1 MTAIIDDSSMDEPVA
16 PDGARSHR
24 WRRWLMRFILASLIL
39 LIACEVVLRAVFGV
53 GHPLLYQFDA
63 DCGYLP
69 KPNQHLSRFFCANDI
84 NQFGMR
90 SSAIQSA
97 KPKDEFRIFFL
108 GDSVLFGMT
117 HVDQSKICTSILQ
130 RELPGQLH
138 RPVEV
143 LNASAGGWAVPNEVG
158 YLHSRGTFN
167 ADLVVFVVNT
177 YDIVQPF
184 NDLVP
189 GEDISLPSHNPPTAI
204 GEVWSRYLKPRLF
217 GVPTADRGSSE
228 PVVPDQKAAVASTLQ
243 WLEKAREQC
252 EASGAQF
259 AIIYTPVVGSDYHPL
274 PALLPL
280 RKQLGDWAQSKNVPI
295 LDMTEEDLKH
305 PGKEVFFDIIHLN
318 PLGQEIMARA
328 FEQWSLVK
336 AYAKS

>member
-1 MTAIIDDSSMDEPVA
+1 VKAPVDNSIDKPLV
-16 PDGARSHR
+16 PDGARSSR
-24 WRRWLMRFILASLIL
+24 RRRWLWRFILASLIF
-39 LIACEVVLRAVFGV
+39 LIVFEVMLRTVLGL

-69 KPNQHLSRFFCANDI
+69 KPNQHLRRFFCINDI
-84 NQFGMR
+84 NQFAMR
-90 SSAIQSA
+90 SPSIQPR

-108 GDSVLFGMT
+108 GDSVLFGTT

-167 ADLVVFVVNT
+167 ADLVVMVLNT

-184 NDLVP
+184 NDLIP
-189 GEDISLPSHNPPTAI
+189 GEVVELPTRNPPTAI
-204 GEVWSRYLKPRLF
+204 GEVWSRYVKPRLF
-217 GVPTADRGSSE
+217 HVTTADRGSSE
-228 PVVPDQKAAVASTLQ
+228 PVVPDQKAAAASTLE
-243 WLEKAREQC
+243 WLEKARQQC
-252 EASGAQF
+252 EASGARF
-259 AIIYTPVVGSDYHPL
+259 AIIYTPVVGADFHPL

-280 RKQLGDWAQSKNVPI
+280 RNQLGDWAQSKDVPI
-295 LDMTEEDLKH
+295 LDMTEEDSKH
-305 PGKEVFFDIIHLN
+305 PGKEVFFDIVHLN
-318 PLGQEIMARA
+318 PLGQEVMARA
-328 FEQWSLVK
+328 VEQWSLVK
-336 AYAKS
+336 GYGRS

>member
-1 MTAIIDDSSMDEPVA
+1 
-16 PDGARSHR
+16 
-24 WRRWLMRFILASLIL
+24 MRFILASLVFL
-39 LIACEVVLRAVFGV
+39 VAAEMVLRTVFGL

-69 KPNQHLSRFFCANDI
+69 KPNQHLSRFFCANDT

-90 SSAIQSA
+90 SPAVQSP
-97 KPKDEFRIFFL
+97 KPKDEFRVFFV

-130 RELPGQLH
+130 RELPQQLH

-158 YLHSRGTFN
+158 YLHSRGIFH
-167 ADLVVFVVNT
+167 ADLVVFVLNT
-177 YDIVQPF
+177 YDLVQPF
-184 NDLVP
+184 NDLIP
-189 GEDISLPSHNPPTAI
+189 GEVVELPTRNPPTAI
-204 GEVWSRYLKPRLF
+204 GEVWSRYIKPRLF
-217 GVPTADRGSSE
+217 HAATADRGSSE

-243 WLEKAREQC
+243 WLEKARQQC
-252 EASGAQF
+252 KASGARF
-259 AIIYTPVVGSDYHPL
+259 AIIYTPVVGSDFHPL

-280 RKQLGDWAQSKNVPI
+280 RKQLGDWAQGANVAL
-295 LDMTEEDLKH
+295 LDLSEEDAKY
-305 PGKEVFFDIIHLN
+305 PGKEVFFDIVHLN
-318 PLGQEIMARA
+318 PMGQEIMARSV
-328 FEQWSLVK
+328 EQWSLLK

>member
-1 MTAIIDDSSMDEPVA
+1 
-16 PDGARSHR
+16 
-24 WRRWLMRFILASLIL
+24 MRFILASLVFL
-39 LIACEVVLRAVFGV
+39 VAAEMVLRTVFGL

-90 SSAIQSA
+90 SPAVQSP
-97 KPKDEFRIFFL
+97 KPKDEFRVFFV

-130 RELPGQLH
+130 RELPQQLH

-158 YLHSRGTFN
+158 YLHSRGIFH
-167 ADLVVFVVNT
+167 ADLVVFVLNT
-177 YDIVQPF
+177 YDLVQPF
-184 NDLVP
+184 NDLIP
-189 GEDISLPSHNPPTAI
+189 GEVVELPTRNPPTAI
-204 GEVWSRYLKPRLF
+204 GEVWSRYIKPRLF
-217 GVPTADRGSSE
+217 HVATADRGSSE

-243 WLEKAREQC
+243 WLEKARQQC
-252 EASGAQF
+252 KASGARL
-259 AIIYTPVVGSDYHPL
+259 AIIYTPVVGSDFHPL

-280 RKQLGDWAQSKNVPI
+280 RKQLGDWAQGANVAL
-295 LDMTEEDLKH
+295 LDLSEEDAKY
-305 PGKEVFFDIIHLN
+305 PGKEVFFDIVHLN
-318 PLGQEIMARA
+318 PMGQEIMARSV
-328 FEQWSLVK
+328 EQWSLLK

>member
-1 MTAIIDDSSMDEPVA
+1 MTAIIDDNSMDEPLV

-24 WRRWLMRFILASLIL
+24 RRRWLMRFILASLVFL
-39 LIACEVVLRAVFGV
+39 VAAEMVLRTVFGL

-69 KPNQHLSRFFCANDI
+69 KPNQHLSRFFCANDT

-90 SSAIQSA
+90 SPAVQSP
-97 KPKDEFRIFFL
+97 KPKDEFRVFFV

-130 RELPGQLH
+130 RELPQQLH

-158 YLHSRGTFN
+158 YLHSRGIFH
-167 ADLVVFVVNT
+167 ADLVVFVLNT
-177 YDIVQPF
+177 YDLVQPF
-184 NDLVP
+184 NDLIP
-189 GEDISLPSHNPPTAI
+189 GEVVELPTRNPPTAI
-204 GEVWSRYLKPRLF
+204 GEVWSRYIKPRLF
-217 GVPTADRGSSE
+217 HVATADRGSSE

-243 WLEKAREQC
+243 WLEKARQQC
-252 EASGAQF
+252 KASGARF
-259 AIIYTPVVGSDYHPL
+259 AIIYTPVVGSDFHPL

-280 RKQLGDWAQSKNVPI
+280 RKQLGDWAQGANVAL
-295 LDMTEEDLKH
+295 LDLSEEDAKY
-305 PGKEVFFDIIHLN
+305 PGKEVIFDIVHLN
-318 PLGQEIMARA
+318 PMGQEIMARSV
-328 FEQWSLVK
+328 EQWSLLK

>member
-1 MTAIIDDSSMDEPVA
+1 
-16 PDGARSHR
+16 
-24 WRRWLMRFILASLIL
+24 MRFILASLVFL
-39 LIACEVVLRAVFGV
+39 VAAEMVLRTVFGL

-90 SSAIQSA
+90 SPAVQSP
-97 KPKDEFRIFFL
+97 KPKDEFRVFFV

-130 RELPGQLH
+130 RELPQQLH

-158 YLHSRGTFN
+158 YLHSRGIFH
-167 ADLVVFVVNT
+167 ADLVVFVLNT
-177 YDIVQPF
+177 YDLVQPF
-184 NDLVP
+184 NDLIP
-189 GEDISLPSHNPPTAI
+189 GEVVELPTRNPPTAI
-204 GEVWSRYLKPRLF
+204 GEVWSRYIKPRLF
-217 GVPTADRGSSE
+217 HVATADRGSSE

-243 WLEKAREQC
+243 WLEKARQQC
-252 EASGAQF
+252 EASGARF
-259 AIIYTPVVGSDYHPL
+259 AIIYTPVVGSDFHPL

-280 RKQLGDWAQSKNVPI
+280 RKQLGDWAQGANVAL
-295 LDMTEEDLKH
+295 LDLSEEDAKY
-305 PGKEVFFDIIHLN
+305 PGKEVFFDIVHLN
-318 PLGQEIMARA
+318 PMGQEIMARSV
-328 FEQWSLVK
+328 EQWSLLK